1 MAQVPIHSARKVVKL
16 NLIQPCKMIFQHYY
30 YLDTNTEIKAWQ
42 FVVCVKTGLLQLLK
56 RITHV
61 FSNYSLGSIIQKQS
75 KLNKYEIANL
85 QDIPLSVSR
94 NSKKDFIFYL
104 QVSCEVYLLC
114 SLPPVPF
121 LSTQSK
127 ISCFALSRL
136 LS

>member
-1 MAQVPIHSARKVVKL
+1 MWYNVLFVKAMHFSSKNARLL
-16 NLIQPCKMIFQHYY
+16 N

-42 FVVCVKTGLLQLLK
+42 FVVCLKTGLLQLLK

-94 NSKKDFIFYL
+94 NSKKRFY
-104 QVSCEVYLLC
+104 
-114 SLPPVPF
+114 F
-121 LSTQSK
+121 L
-127 ISCFALSRL
+127 FVGVV
-136 LS
+136 